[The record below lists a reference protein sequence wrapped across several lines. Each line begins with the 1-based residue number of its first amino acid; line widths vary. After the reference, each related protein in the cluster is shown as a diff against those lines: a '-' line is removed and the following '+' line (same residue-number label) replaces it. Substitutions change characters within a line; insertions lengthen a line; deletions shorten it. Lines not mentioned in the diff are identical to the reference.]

1 MTFQQLIW
9 VFGALVCGLPAYAEI
24 LIGQTAGFT
33 GVVSLSVKETA
44 EGAKLYL
51 DAVNARGG
59 VNGQTINVI
68 AMDDKF
74 DPKLAADNARE
85 LVVNKN
91 VVALFLTR
99 GTPHN
104 EAILPILDEHRV
116 PLIAPSTGA
125 MVLHQPIK
133 RYVFNVRS
141 TYQIEAE
148 KAITHLVQTGVG
160 RIAVLH
166 VNDSFGADA
175 LEGAQAGFDKTKAK
189 PIFVEKID
197 RAKPDYSQ
205 IAPLAAKVKAQAV
218 VILGSGSTV
227 IDGVKALRAAG
238 SSAQVVTLSNNASSG
253 FTKALG
259 EFSRGV
265 VVTQVFPNERSTAN
279 AMVKEAI
286 ETAKAKGLDE
296 VSPAMLEGFAAA
308 KVLVEALRRSGKS
321 ITRQTVHASL
331 EAMDRFD
338 LGGLVVGYGPTDH
351 TGLSFTDI
359 SVVGADGKFR
369 R

>member
-1 MTFQQLIW
+1 MSFHKLIL
-9 VFGALVCGLPAYAEI
+9 VLGAWVCGLPAYGQI
-24 LIGQTAGFT
+24 LVGQTAGFT
-33 GVVSLSVKETA
+33 GVAALSVKETA

-59 VNGQTINVI
+59 VNGQSITIV

-125 MVLHQPIK
+125 MVLHNPIK

-148 KAITHLVQTGVG
+148 KAVAHLVQSGVT

-166 VNDSFGADA
+166 ANDSFGADA
-175 LEGAQAGFDKTKAK
+175 LEGAQRGFEKAKAK
-189 PIFVEKID
+189 PIFVEKMD
-197 RAKPDYSQ
+197 RSKPDYTQ
-205 IAPLAAKVKAQAV
+205 VAPLAAKVAAQAV

-253 FTKALG
+253 FAKALG

-265 VVTQVFPNERSTAN
+265 VVTQVFPSERSTAN

-286 ETAKAKGLDE
+286 EAAKAKGVDD

-321 ITRQTVHASL
+321 ITRQTLHASL
-331 EAMDRFD
+331 EAMDKFD
-338 LGGLVVGYGPTDH
+338 LGGLVVGYSPTDH